1 MRRTDDS
8 WGMKCLCLAALC
20 ALLVAAGPT
29 SVPADTPHW
38 GAHQLSTLLERMRA
52 APADG
57 LFHIADATEAVER
70 AQASGDSA
78 RIDAAATQAAN
89 ALLEAERHGCCGSA
103 RDAGWRI
110 DNGLPTGDH
119 SAELAAALD
128 ADEGANGAADGL
140 NALFDGSA
148 PQHPNFLALKQAYQE
163 ELDPARRATIVA
175 NMDRWRWM
183 PRDLGPLYLL
193 VNTAAFEATL
203 WEQGRPTGRWAVIVG
218 KTRSPTP
225 VFSASVTGVVFNPWW
240 EIPPSIVAESVGAL
254 VRKHPA
260 EAARRGYVVQ
270 NGRYRQRPGPGNS
283 LGRMKLIMPNPYNVY
298 LHDTP
303 LQELFQQDMRAHSH
317 GCVRVRDALGL
328 AATVLRYD
336 RAAVDEIVEAGKTV
350 ALPVPQPIPIYV
362 AYFTAEPDDL
372 GNLRFFPDV
381 YGRDKRAGA
390 VAAAKGC
397 TR

>member
-1 MRRTDDS
+1 M
-8 WGMKCLCLAALC
+8 
-20 ALLVAAGPT
+20 
-29 SVPADTPHW
+29 PHW
-38 GAHQLSTLLERMRA
+38 RGHQLALLLERMRA

-57 LFHIADATEAVER
+57 LFHVADAVGTVER
-70 AQASGDSA
+70 AQASGDAA
-78 RIDAAATQAAN
+78 RIDAAATQAAI
-89 ALLEAERHGCCGSA
+89 ALLDAERHGCCGSA
-103 RDAGWRI
+103 RDAGWQI
-110 DNGLPTGDH
+110 GNGLPTGDH
-119 SAELAAALD
+119 SAELATALD
-128 ADEGANGAADGL
+128 ADRLE
-140 NALFDGSA
+140 ALLDRSA

-163 ELDPARRATIVA
+163 ERDPARRATIVA

-203 WEQGRPTGRWAVIVG
+203 WEKGRPVGRWEVIVG

-225 VFSASVTGVVFNPWW
+225 VFAARVTGVVLNPWW
-240 EIPPSIVAESVGAL
+240 EIPSSIVAESVGAL
-254 VRKHPA
+254 VRNHPA

-283 LGRMKLIMPNPYNVY
+283 LGRMKLVMPNPYSVY

-303 LQELFQQDMRAHSH
+303 AQGLFQQDVRAYSH
-317 GCVRVRDALGL
+317 GCVRVGDALGL
-328 AATVLRYD
+328 AATVLRQE
-336 RAAVDEIVEAGKTV
+336 RAKVDEIVKAGKTV
-350 ALPVPQPIPIYV
+350 TLPAPQSIPIYMT
-362 AYFTAEPDDL
+362 YFTAEPDEL

-390 VAAAKGC
+390 VAAAEGC